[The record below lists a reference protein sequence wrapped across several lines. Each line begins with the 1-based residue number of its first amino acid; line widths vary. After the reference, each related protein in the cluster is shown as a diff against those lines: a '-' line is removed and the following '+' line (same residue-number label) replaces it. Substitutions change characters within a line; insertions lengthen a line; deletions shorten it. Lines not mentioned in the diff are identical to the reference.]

1 MVLQSWH
8 CLWLGCCFSLGLL
21 SDWPCLATWARFGWE
36 DAQKYHASAILVQ
49 SSSSQV
55 CKSMF
60 LVISHSFTCWT
71 QFRIADVFSASSWCL
86 GIHILRG
93 VRKAT
98 THARQALEK
107 PGQNSE
113 KRWNSLY
120 MIPVCGQLP
129 MMYVYIYIYI
139 LSYANAT
146 VLYIYITCNY
156 MILCRILQVES
167 YWIAK
172 TPVWIISGISKAQ
185 IPLQL
190 DHPSSWCQPSLSFWG
205 LNHLVTW
212 SGSNPQS
219 YPFWGSFWRGIDVTI
234 SKNIP
239 YGHQCPWLHMLHIY
253 LGII

>member
-98 THARQALEK
+98 THARQALE
-107 PGQNSE
+107 
-113 KRWNSLY
+113 SLGKTAKNGGT
-120 MIPVCGQLP
+120 VCTWYQFVDNFLWC
-129 MMYVYIYIYI
+129 MYIYII
-139 LSYANAT
+139 ICKCNCT
-146 VLYIYITCNY
+146 LYIICNY